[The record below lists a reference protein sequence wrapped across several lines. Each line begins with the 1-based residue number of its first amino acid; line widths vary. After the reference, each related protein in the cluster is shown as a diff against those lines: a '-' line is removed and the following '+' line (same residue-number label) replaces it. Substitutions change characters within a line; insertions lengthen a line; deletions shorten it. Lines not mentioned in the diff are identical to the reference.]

1 MQADLPE
8 SAATSP
14 VNILTSNSSSQPSRK
29 RKATSSGSRGV
40 ASLTPEQLAKKRAN
54 DRDAQRAIR
63 ERTKQTI
70 EGLERRI
77 RDLESAQPYQE
88 LQVVLRQKESI
99 QAENDE
105 IRRRLTNVLAII
117 QPVVGAQ
124 RLTDLASAAHH
135 NVQAGLAQPG
145 NAFQP
150 EPFLNDAPRP
160 YPDTTSLPQGQT
172 APYIFPP
179 DASSGSDNRGW
190 QSSRDSVDQQRDNI
204 DRGLT
209 LSDSSDRGTFNLLLS
224 SLGQRDSS
232 QVPTQQGLAQLP
244 AARPTYPAIGNQ
256 PYASSEP
263 IWQQLPKHVEPTCTL
278 DSILIDF
285 YHAQR
290 ATELSNP
297 VSSDQIPA
305 YPSVSYLLNPS
316 SSHAQRIDPVS
327 ELMTNIISKFPN
339 ISALPEQAAVLLAM
353 FYLVR
358 WQLNPT
364 EENYLRMPEWM
375 QPTEAQLD
383 IPHPAWI
390 DFLHWPRMRDKMV
403 ANYQDFLFD
412 NWFIPYTVAIS
423 VNWPYE
429 PSDCLLKMPLGA
441 AQGDADDADDAEVI
455 FNPVFERHVRRLEN
469 WSVSPTVIDAF
480 PTLEGTCT
488 VRLPAAKEQD
498 SVVTS
503 AIASAATTIGTTRA
517 GVGTGAIGATA
528 GGRAGDPL
536 ARR

>member
-1 MQADLPE
+1 MQADLPD
-8 SAATSP
+8 SAVALP
-14 VNILTSNSSSQPSRK
+14 GNILASNSSSQPSRK
-29 RKATSSGSRGV
+29 RKAASSGSRGV
-40 ASLTPEQLAKKRAN
+40 ATLTPEQLAKKRAN

-77 RDLESAQPYQE
+77 RDLESQQPYQE
-88 LQVVLRQKESI
+88 LQIVVRQKEAI

-145 NAFQP
+145 NAFQQ
-150 EPFLNDAPRP
+150 EPFLSDPSRP
-160 YPDTTSLPQGQT
+160 YPDPTSLPQGQT
-172 APYIFPP
+172 APYIYPT
-179 DASSGSDNRGW
+179 DASSTSDNRGW
-190 QSSRDSVDQQRDNI
+190 QPSRDSLDQERDNV
-204 DRGLT
+204 DRGLA
-209 LSDSSDRGTFNLLLS
+209 LSDSGDRSTFKFLLS

-232 QVPTQQGLAQLP
+232 QAPTQQGLAQPP

-278 DSILIDF
+278 DSILINF
-285 YHAQR
+285 YHSQR
-290 ATELSNP
+290 AAESSNP
-297 VSSDQIPA
+297 GSSVQIPA

-316 SSHAQRIDPVS
+316 SSHAQQVDPIS
-327 ELMTNIISKFPN
+327 ELMINIISKFPS
-339 ISALPEQAAVLLAM
+339 ISTLPEQAAVLLNM
-353 FYLVR
+353 FNLMR

-383 IPHPAWI
+383 TPHPAWI
-390 DFLHWPRMRDKMV
+390 DFLYWPRMRDKMV
-403 ANYQDFLFD
+403 PNYQDFPFD
-412 NWFIPYTVAIS
+412 NWFIPFTSALS

-429 PSDCLLKMPLGA
+429 PSDCLLKIPLGTVH
-441 AQGDADDADDAEVI
+441 GSDDDAEVI
-455 FNPVFERHVRRLEN
+455 FNPVFEQHVRRLEN
-469 WSVSPTVIDAF
+469 WSVSPAIIDAF
-480 PTLEGTCT
+480 PTIEGTCSVQIQQPT
-488 VRLPAAKEQD
+488 DFPPDIPYRYLPK
-498 SVVTS
+498 
-503 AIASAATTIGTTRA
+503 
-517 GVGTGAIGATA
+517 
-528 GGRAGDPL
+528 L
-536 ARR
+536 N